1 MNELSKRGLTGLVYV
16 AVTILCVGLH
26 QYSGFLF
33 LLLLSMFIQTEFLS
47 LTTTLSKKVRFSY
60 VILGAL
66 VYIYTILRMDE
77 AFLSDLYS
85 FIFLSSVVAAFLLLV
100 FLVQED
106 FIKNIS
112 NLLLSFVYIPVSL
125 GLFFRSSLFSF
136 TPVRDVLMPYEFWHI
151 LLVFIFVWSS
161 DTFAYL
167 IGRKLGKHK
176 IAPRISPNKTW
187 EGFVGG
193 LLGSL
198 VVAWVLFALSEP
210 LPLRVMLLLA
220 AVASVFGFMGDLLE
234 SRMKRSLGVKDSGNI
249 LPGHGGFLDR
259 FDSLLV
265 AGPVT
270 YILLSILYL
279 L

>member
-85 FIFLSSVVAAFLLLV
+85 FIFLGSVVAAFLLLV

>member
-85 FIFLSSVVAAFLLLV
+85 FIFLGSVVVAFLLLV